1 MPVIDTERG
10 IAIGYTLLLYPNDRA
25 MLISEVFKVLDGRFR
40 LIDYIGI
47 IDTGIKT
54 TGFPK

>member
-1 MPVIDTERG
+1 MVDPERG
-10 IAIGYTLLLYPNDRA
+10 IAIGYTLLMYPGDRV

-47 IDTGIKT
+47 VGTGVKT

>member
-1 MPVIDTERG
+1 M
-10 IAIGYTLLLYPNDRA
+10 YPGDRV

-47 IDTGIKT
+47 VGTGVKT